1 MLAAFDGEVSYGD
14 GYIGARTPSCPQF
27 WWGNFVL
34 FAAPPQ
40 PGAVERWEAIFD
52 EEVGRVPG
60 VGHRNLAWDVID
72 GSHGDLNSFVEKG
85 YTLTQ
90 DFFLAAAKTNPTAHD
105 REDIHVRPLNTDE
118 DWRDALE
125 IEQQSFESSPSFQEF
140 LRQQMNRNRALVGR
154 GGFLWFGA
162 FCRSTMVAT
171 MGLFVEG
178 GLGRCLGVATAS
190 GHRRKGCCST
200 LIHAVC
206 SYGFAQTGV
215 EQIVIMTTPGSAAA
229 RVYESV
235 GFTLRERVSSLSIS
249 AEAPK

>member
-14 GYIGARTPSCPQF
+14 GYIAARTPSCPQF

-34 FAAPPQ
+34 FAEPPQ

-72 GSHGDLNSFVEKG
+72 GSHGDSNSFVEKG

-90 DFFLAAAKTNPTAHD
+90 DFFLAAAKTTPSAHD

-125 IEQQSFESSPSFQEF
+125 IEQQSFDSSPSFREF
-140 LRQQMNRNRALVGR
+140 LRQQMNRNRALVAR
-154 GGFLWFGA
+154 GVGLWFGA
-162 FCRSTMVAT
+162 FSCGEMVAT
-171 MGLFVEG
+171 MGLFVQG
-178 GLGRCLGVATAS
+178 GLGRCQGVATAP

-206 SYGFAQTGV
+206 S
-215 EQIVIMTTPGSAAA
+215 
-229 RVYESV
+229 
-235 GFTLRERVSSLSIS
+235 
-249 AEAPK
+249 